1 MIESVMSFLG
11 QRVDKGNTG
20 PTSKCPDAPPLW
32 LMEQL
37 AIADSGCCEVIG
49 QNCFKFDQDGQ
60 AIKATIK
67 VKYGETPTQA
77 YLLQREADW
86 LTRLYSLNFT
96 RSECIK
102 FYKDGQQSYL
112 LTNYL
117 SGIAA
122 SHWLREQIIGED
134 ETVYLNQLA
143 NYLESALDQ
152 LEAIHSNGFVHG
164 DIKPSNIVFGHN
176 LTAELIDFSNMRRI
190 GEPWLERGFKQ
201 FSPSYFNANYSSTA
215 TIKQDYYAYLMSL
228 KVLFEP
234 GKRSG
239 QQPLEG
245 FESLVEKYAES
256 GVISAGFKNRILAI
270 YDLL

>member
-1 MIESVMSFLG
+1 MIERVRSFFG
-11 QRVDKGNTG
+11 QREDKGNTG
-20 PTSKCPDAPPLW
+20 PRSQCPDTLPLW

-49 QNCFKFDQDGQ
+49 QNCFKVDQGGK

-86 LTRLYSLNFT
+86 LIRLYSLNLT

-102 FYKDGQQSYL
+102 FYKNGQQSYL

-117 SGIAA
+117 PGLAA
-122 SHWLREQIIGED
+122 SHWLREQRAGND
-134 ETVYLNQLA
+134 ETVYLHQLA
-143 NYLESALDQ
+143 NYLESVLDQ

-164 DIKPSNIVFGHN
+164 DIKPSNIVFAPNG
-176 LTAELIDFSNMRRI
+176 TAELIDFSNMRRI

-201 FSPSYFNANYSSTA
+201 FSPSYFNANHSSTA
-215 TIKQDYYAYLMSL
+215 TTKQDYYAYLMSL

-234 GKRSG
+234 EKRSE
-239 QQPLEG
+239 QRPLEG
-245 FESLVEKYAES
+245 FESHVEQHAES
-256 GVISAGFKNRILAI
+256 GVISAGFKNRILAM
-270 YDLL
+270 YESL